1 MTIFEGRNQIA
12 YSYGRFGYTRN
23 SGKTWHGGI
32 DVVGVDSSM
41 IRAVVAGIV
50 IFSGIVTNKTD
61 RTWEWGYYVCIQGN
75 DGRFY
80 YYCHMAQAPVV
91 RTGQSVNAGAAI
103 GIMGNTGNAAGGY
116 KHCHFEVRTARR
128 ASAAINPAP
137 YCGCENRVGTY
148 GPVSIKPLSSEA
160 CIINIGPASTGDVKM
175 LQNLAASLQLGC
187 TVADNVLSIG
197 PMTPGDQVAVL
208 TMADKLML
216 PAAQA
221 IRRKIIAVTADSLRV
236 RSGPGTDDFKQVD
249 SVKAGQ
255 KFEVIDEC
263 DGWYFVETD
272 GLDGWISAEYVRV
285 VA

>member
-1 MTIFEGRNQIA
+1 MTIFEGKNQIA

-41 IRAVVAGIV
+41 IRAVVPGIV
-50 IFSGIVTNKTD
+50 VFSGIVTNKTD

-128 ASAAINPAP
+128 AAAAINPAP
-137 YCGCENRVGTY
+137 YCGCENRVGT
-148 GPVSIKPLSSEA
+148 
-160 CIINIGPASTGDVKM
+160 
-175 LQNLAASLQLGC
+175 
-187 TVADNVLSIG
+187 
-197 PMTPGDQVAVL
+197 
-208 TMADKLML
+208 
-216 PAAQA
+216 
-221 IRRKIIAVTADSLRV
+221 
-236 RSGPGTDDFKQVD
+236 
-249 SVKAGQ
+249 
-255 KFEVIDEC
+255 
-263 DGWYFVETD
+263 
-272 GLDGWISAEYVRV
+272 
-285 VA
+285 

>member
-1 MTIFEGRNQIA
+1 
-12 YSYGRFGYTRN
+12 
-23 SGKTWHGGI
+23 
-32 DVVGVDSSM
+32 M

-50 IFSGIVTNKTD
+50 VFSGIVTNKTD

-160 CIINIGPASTGDVKM
+160 CIINIRPASTGDVKM

-249 SVKAGQ
+249 SVKAGL

>member
-50 IFSGIVTNKTD
+50 VFSGIVTNKTD

-208 TMADKLML
+208 TL
-216 PAAQA
+216 
-221 IRRKIIAVTADSLRV
+221 SL
-236 RSGPGTDDFKQVD
+236 
-249 SVKAGQ
+249 
-255 KFEVIDEC
+255 IH
-263 DGWYFVETD
+263 
-272 GLDGWISAEYVRV
+272 I
-285 VA
+285 

>member
-50 IFSGIVTNKTD
+50 IFSGIVTNKAD
-61 RTWEWGYYVCIQGN
+61 RTWEWGYYVCIRGN

-91 RTGQSVNAGAAI
+91 RTGQNVNAGAGI
-103 GIMGNTGNAAGGY
+103 GIMGNTGNAAGSY

-128 ASAAINPAP
+128 SSAAINPAP

-160 CIINIGPASTGDVKM
+160 CIINIGPASIGDVKM

-187 TVADNVLSIG
+187 TVADSVLSIG

-221 IRRKIIAVTADSLRV
+221 IRRKVIEVTADSLRV

-272 GLDGWISAEYVRV
+272 GLDGWVSAEYVHV